1 MLEMR
6 IERTSFI
13 CPIGAKKCIIKRQ
26 EGFVVLKVVQR
37 ESLPIILSVDI
48 YVTLDTLLP
57 FYSYLCRVAAV
68 GEKGVR

>member
-1 MLEMR
+1 MLEIG
-6 IERTSFI
+6 IERTSLI
-13 CPIGAKKCIIKRQ
+13 CPIGAKKSITKRQ

-68 GEKGVR
+68 GEKSVR